1 MKSRTKSS
9 TLEIST
15 AADAEDSKPSR
26 DGLATDNV
34 LAGALLEFSM
44 VSVVL
49 RVTVM
54 VKRRRQLFLFGYRV
68 GTCFGHGVLLGIVGP
83 REYDENLSE
92 TFISY

>member
-44 VSVVL
+44 VVSVVL

-54 VKRRRQLFLFGYRV
+54 VNRHMQLLCSAIALARASAM
-68 GTCFGHGVLLGIVGP
+68 TSLLKGA
-83 REYDENLSE
+83 
-92 TFISY
+92 